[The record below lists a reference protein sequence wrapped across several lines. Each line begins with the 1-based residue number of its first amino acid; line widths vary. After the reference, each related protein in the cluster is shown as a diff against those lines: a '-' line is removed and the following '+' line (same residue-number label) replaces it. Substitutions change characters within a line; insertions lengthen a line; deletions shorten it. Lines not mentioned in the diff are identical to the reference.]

1 MKKHLHVLALLLVA
15 VMLVS
20 ALAGCGGSGSSTPAS
35 GSGSTS
41 AGEPADANPNA
52 GRETVNIRFAQF
64 GNSVDDV
71 DGMEND
77 PIKKAIEEAVNVTL
91 EYDTGTDGFDE
102 RMQTELFTGGAADL
116 FPTWGESEKISKWAE
131 EDLVVNIAEIV
142 NAEPDRYPTL
152 YKIINSDEYKVTT
165 SCTRATRKRR
175 LCHLFRGRVCGPQL
189 CRCARVQYC
198 DSERS
203 ERRQSARHGGGIHR
217 FHQGVRRGR
226 LCRLV
231 APQRQADQ
239 LGSRLTPRSA
249 APQGT
254 SILPPTG
261 DVWSGFV
268 PSGEIGTDSEHWTLA
283 TVSDEAKEV
292 VKQLAE
298 MYAAGGLDSGIGV
311 KSDFDDAYS
320 DFGAGKIASRTSAL
334 VIRASSATFIK
345 QPGPLP
351 TTARR

>member
-116 FPTWGESEKISKWAE
+116 FPTWA
-131 EDLVVNIAEIV
+131 
-142 NAEPDRYPTL
+142 
-152 YKIINSDEYKVTT
+152 
-165 SCTRATRKRR
+165 RA
-175 LCHLFRGRVCGPQL
+175 
-189 CRCARVQYC
+189 
-198 DSERS
+198 
-203 ERRQSARHGGGIHR
+203 RRQQMG
-217 FHQGVRRGR
+217 
-226 LCRLV
+226 
-231 APQRQADQ
+231 
-239 LGSRLTPRSA
+239 
-249 APQGT
+249 
-254 SILPPTG
+254 
-261 DVWSGFV
+261 
-268 PSGEIGTDSEHWTLA
+268 
-283 TVSDEAKEV
+283 
-292 VKQLAE
+292 
-298 MYAAGGLDSGIGV
+298 
-311 KSDFDDAYS
+311 
-320 DFGAGKIASRTSAL
+320 
-334 VIRASSATFIK
+334 
-345 QPGPLP
+345 
-351 TTARR
+351 